1 MKKFATNPY
10 VHIAYW
16 IFTLIILTAIFGTS
30 WQNNWA
36 AFFFITMLLPIVLG
50 TSYFFN
56 YFLVPRYLLKKQ
68 YFSFVLYTIYT
79 FIISL
84 YLESIVLLFS
94 FVYFGHF
101 NFNHL
106 APNASNTI
114 LLAVVMYLL
123 VFVASFLLMV
133 QQIRENQ
140 KTIQKLISEQ
150 NKLKISFLEV
160 MSQRKRIKIPYND
173 IIYIESLSDYIKIH
187 TKEDKV
193 MSKEKISHIEQRL
206 PEIFLRIHRSFIVNK
221 NKIKSLKYNQVEIE
235 NTFLNIGRSYN
246 KTVKENLGKE

>member
-1 MKKFATNPY
+1 MKKFTGNPY
-10 VHIAYW
+10 FHISYW
-16 IFTLIILTAIFGTS
+16 VFTLIILTAIFGTS
-30 WQNNWA
+30 WQNSWA

-56 YFLVPRYLLKKQ
+56 YFLVPHYLLKKQ
-68 YFSFVLYTIYT
+68 YFNFALYTIYT

-84 YLESIVLLFS
+84 YLEFIVLLFS
-94 FVYFGHF
+94 LIYFVHF
-101 NFNHL
+101 KFHHL
-106 APNASNTI
+106 APNATNI
-114 LLAVVMYLL
+114 VLLAVVMYLL

-140 KTIQKLISEQ
+140 KTIQKLMIE
-150 NKLKISFLEV
+150 KEKMKISFLEV
-160 MSQRKRIKIPYND
+160 ISQRKKVKIPYDD

-187 TKEDKV
+187 TKTNSI

-221 NKIKSLKYNQVEIE
+221 NKIRGTKYNQIEVE
-235 NTFLNIGRSYN
+235 NTILNIGRSYN
-246 KTVKENLGKE
+246 KTVKEQLS